1 MPMGKN
7 LKINILDTWGDVNYV
22 GMSGVEI
29 FNNEGSLIQINDP
42 S

>member
-1 MPMGKN
+1 MGKN